1 MRVGEK
7 WDLIKEVDEENPEN
21 NFDKFILNKISGKT
35 EEDFP
40 VYVSY
45 TNHSDECC
53 YRVIKL

>member
-7 WDLIKEVDEENPEN
+7 WDLIREVDEENPEN

-45 TNHSDECC
+45 TNYSDECC